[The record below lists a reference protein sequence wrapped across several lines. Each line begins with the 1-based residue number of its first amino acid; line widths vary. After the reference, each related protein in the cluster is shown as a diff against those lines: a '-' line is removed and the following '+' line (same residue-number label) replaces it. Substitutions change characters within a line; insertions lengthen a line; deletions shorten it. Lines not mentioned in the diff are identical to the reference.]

1 MQRSASSS
9 QNIANLAEYREY
21 QPDDLSTVDYF
32 SLDYYPQAGEPLDSA
47 FVTAL
52 KPMYTAYAPYA
63 EMAIAET
70 GLGYGGSI
78 ADRMAWFRSIIN
90 SKTVF
95 PGASRSCC
103 TVLC

>member
-1 MQRSASSS
+1 
-9 QNIANLAEYREY
+9 
-21 QPDDLSTVDYF
+21 
-32 SLDYYPQAGEPLDSA
+32 
-47 FVTAL
+47 
-52 KPMYTAYAPYA
+52 
-63 EMAIAET
+63 MAIAET

-103 TVLC
+103 TVLR